1 MTEPTMEEHFELS
14 DVEVDTLGLVSRG
27 ANREDFF
34 LLKSADKDEKE
45 LLGDNLWRKFI
56 GIIRKAVDSED
67 AALANPEAVPEPTV
81 EEEKV
86 ATAETT
92 AVDNTTDP
100 VKGSDTTESATDS
113 DPTESIEVSDATGP
127 TAVEPEIQKELLA
140 RQAREENK
148 KEQHPMEDTNLSES
162 TLPVTP
168 QGEYVSKADHDALV
182 QELEV
187 VKSALAKAQEDKERA
202 VFLAKAQDYVNL
214 PVSPSELADHMYWLS
229 KADSA
234 RYEWFT
240 AVIKALDNSMR
251 DTGLFLEKG
260 NSAPIENDALSAA
273 LKSED
278 PKAALLALD
287 RKSAESYLRS
297 MRKALREA

>member
-1 MTEPTMEEHFELS
+1 MTEPTMSEHFELS

-45 LLGDNLWRKFI
+45 LVGDNLWRRFI

-67 AALANPEAVPEPTV
+67 AALANPEAAPEPTI

-92 AVDNTTDP
+92 AVDNTIDP

-113 DPTESIEVSDATGP
+113 DHTESIEASDVTGP
-127 TAVEPEIQKELLA
+127 TAVEP
-140 RQAREENK
+140 ENK

-162 TLPVTP
+162 TLPATP

-229 KADSA
+229 KTDAT